1 MTLFGC
7 HKSLFF
13 AFLVLGTS
21 KSWGVSFDTSLL
33 AGDSAKSD
41 LSRFYEEQSMPA
53 GTQEMDVFIN
63 GDWKGRYSF
72 VFTNDNN
79 QVLLSKHEAS
89 LLGIK
94 LPEITSEQQNYSLEQ
109 LVQGGSFD
117 VDVSTLSIK
126 MSIPQ
131 SFLLRTEAGYV
142 PPEFWENGIP
152 AAMLSYNTTY
162 YKTHNK
168 RGDTSSSDDFY
179 AGLESGINFSSWQFR
194 DSSSVRKHAG
204 NDLKWQNNTR
214 YLRKALP
221 SYKSNFI
228 AGDFYSQGTLFDSV
242 RVRGAS
248 FASDINMRPT
258 SQQGFAPIVRGVA
271 QTNALVKVMQN
282 GSVIYQENVP
292 PGQFTI
298 DNIQPTGSAGDL
310 LVIVKEADGQEQ
322 SFTVPF
328 SAVPGMLKEGVSN
341 YALLAGKVNQ
351 ENGSYQPKFFQG
363 TFEYGFNNLITG
375 YTGVIASE
383 DYQAYLLGSG
393 WNFPI
398 GAVAVDITH
407 AKTKLPSDTQ
417 TGQSMRVSYSKFLN
431 TTATNFTLAAY
442 RYSTKGYYSFSDA
455 IHAHEGYRLYQ
466 ETIEK
471 QQSETQPNREA
482 PVFDMNTWDS
492 MRGVRPKNTFT
503 INLNQRLPENWGTLY
518 ISGSQRDYWSTTPTT
533 REYQLGYS
541 NAYANMSYSLSASR
555 VRDGKGKEENRYY
568 VSISFPLSLFDNDMW
583 VSTGFTATDSR
594 YQQSTVSLSG
604 TALESNRLSYSLSG
618 SNQQGGQNMA
628 SANVA
633 YRSNISTIGSS
644 ISESNDYRQTGLNA
658 RGSLVAIPWELLASN
673 EIGNT
678 MTIVKAPKAQGLMV
692 NGDQSIITNKE
703 GLALVPYATPYRKN
717 TITLSNTEN
726 TQGAE
731 VIGNIANSAP
741 IEGSV
746 NLIKFKTD
754 TRSSWISRAVQKNGS
769 ALPFG
774 AEVTDLQGEA
784 LGYVGQA
791 SMLYL
796 KAETFPKSVIIR
808 LNNGTCTIHNL
819 PDNLDGI
826 TGVCQ

>member
-1 MTLFGC
+1 MKLHGR
-7 HKSLFF
+7 HRSLL
-13 AFLVLGTS
+13 AVCLILGTS

-63 GDWKGRYSF
+63 GDWKGRYPF
-72 VFTNDNN
+72 IFTDSHNRIF
-79 QVLLSKHEAS
+79 LSKREAG

-94 LPEITSEQQNYSLEQ
+94 LPETSDEEQEYTLEQ
-109 LVQGGSFD
+109 LVQGGSFN
-117 VDVSTLSIK
+117 VDISTLSIK

-131 SFLLRTEAGYV
+131 SFLLRNEVGYV
-142 PPEFWENGIP
+142 PPEFWEEGIP
-152 AAMLSYNTTY
+152 AAMLSYNATY
-162 YKTHNK
+162 YKTKNK
-168 RGDTSSSDDFY
+168 NGDKSSSDDLY
-179 AGLESGINFSSWQFR
+179 AGFESGLNFSSWQFR
-194 DSSSVRKHAG
+194 DSSSLRKHSG
-204 NDLKWQNNTR
+204 DSLKWENNTR

-221 SYKSNFI
+221 LYQSNFI

-242 RVRGAS
+242 RVRGVS
-248 FASDINMRPT
+248 LASDINMRPT

-271 QTNALVKVMQN
+271 QTNALVKVIQN
-282 GSVIYQENVP
+282 GSIIYQENVP

-310 LVIVKEADGQEQ
+310 LVIVKEANGQEQ

-351 ENGSYQPKFFQG
+351 ENGHYQPKFLQG

-383 DYQAYLLGSG
+383 DYQAYLVGSG
-393 WNFPI
+393 WNLPI
-398 GAVAVDITH
+398 GAVSLDITH
-407 AKTKLPSDTQ
+407 ANTQLPNDTQ
-417 TGQSMRVSYSKFLN
+417 KGQSMRVSYSKFLN

-442 RYSTKGYYSFSDA
+442 RYSTKGYYSFSDS

-466 ETIEK
+466 ETLEK
-471 QQSETQPNREA
+471 QATETLPHRELPA
-482 PVFDMNTWDS
+482 FDINTWDS

-503 INLNQRLPENWGTLY
+503 INLNQRLPENWGTFY
-518 ISGSQRDYWSTTPTT
+518 VSGSQRDYWSTTPTT

-541 NAYANMSYSLSASR
+541 NAYSDISYSLSASR
-555 VRDGKGKEENRYY
+555 VRDGKGEEENRYY
-568 VSISFPLSLFDNDMW
+568 ISISLPLSVFDNDIW
-583 VSTGFTATDSR
+583 VSTGLTATDSH

-604 TALESNRLSYSLSG
+604 TALEANRLSYSLSG
-618 SNQQGGQNMA
+618 SNQQGGQNIA
-628 SANVA
+628 SANMA
-633 YRSNISTIGSS
+633 YRSNVSTIGSS
-644 ISESNDYRQTGLNA
+644 LSESNDYHQTGLSA
-658 RGSLVAIPWELLASN
+658 RGSLVAIPWDILASN

-678 MTIVKAPKAQGLMV
+678 MTIVKAPHAQGLMV
-692 NGDQSIITNKE
+692 NGDQSIVTNKE

-717 TITLSNTEN
+717 TIMLSNTEN

-731 VIGNIANSAP
+731 VIGNMANSAP

-746 NLIKFKTD
+746 NLVKFKTD
-754 TRSSWISRAVQKNGS
+754 TRTSWLSRALRQDGS

-784 LGYVGQA
+784 IGYVGQA
-791 SMLYL
+791 SVLYL
-796 KAETFPKSVIIR
+796 KAEAFPKSVIIR
-808 LNNGTCTIHNL
+808 LNEGHCTIHNL
-819 PDNLDGI
+819 PDNLDGP

>member
-1 MTLFGC
+1 MKLYG
-7 HKSLFF
+7 HHWSLL
-13 AFLVLGTS
+13 AVCLLLGAS
-21 KSWGVSFDTSLL
+21 KSWGVNFDTSLL
-33 AGDSAKSD
+33 AGDSAKSN

-53 GTQEMDVFIN
+53 GIQEMDTYIN
-63 GDWKGRYSF
+63 GDWKGRYPF
-72 VFTNDNN
+72 VFTDEQNTI
-79 QVLLSKHEAS
+79 LISKTEAA
-89 LLGIK
+89 LFGIQ
-94 LPEITSEQQNYSLEQ
+94 LPETTEETQDYTLEQ
-109 LVQGGSFD
+109 LVQGGRYD

-126 MSIPQ
+126 MTIPQ
-131 SFLLRTEAGYV
+131 SFLLRTEVGYV
-142 PPEFWENGIP
+142 PPESWESGIP

-162 YKTHNK
+162 YKTNNK
-168 RGDTSSSDDFY
+168 NGDKSTSDDIY
-179 AGLESGINFSSWQFR
+179 AGLESGINLNSWQFR

-204 NDLKWQNNTR
+204 SSLKWENNTR

-221 SYKSNFI
+221 LYKSNFV

-242 RVRGAS
+242 RVRGVS
-248 FASDINMRPT
+248 LASDINMRPT

-271 QTNALVKVMQN
+271 QTNALVKVIQN
-282 GSVIYQENVP
+282 GSVVYQENVP

-351 ENGSYQPKFFQG
+351 ENGHYQPEFFQG
-363 TFEYGFNNLITG
+363 TVEYGFNNLITG
-375 YTGVIASE
+375 YAGTIASE
-383 DYQAYLLGSG
+383 DYQAYLLGTG
-393 WNFPI
+393 WNLPI
-398 GAVAVDITH
+398 GAVSVDVTH
-407 AKTKLPSDTQ
+407 ANTKLPNETSR
-417 TGQSMRVSYSKFLN
+417 GQSMRISYSKFLD

-442 RYSTKGYYSFSDA
+442 RYSTKGYYSFSDS

-466 ETIEK
+466 ETLDK
-471 QQSETQPNREA
+471 QTQGSRPNQETTS
-482 PVFDMNTWDS
+482 FDMNTWDS

-503 INLNQRLPENWGTLY
+503 INLNQRLPENWGTTY

-541 NAYANMSYSLSASR
+541 NAYANISYSISASR

-568 VSISFPLSLFDNDMW
+568 LTFSLPMNLFDNNVW
-583 VSTGFTATDSR
+583 ISTGLTATDSH

-604 TALESNRLSYSLSG
+604 TALEANRLSYSLSG

-628 SANVA
+628 SANLA
-633 YRSNISTIGSS
+633 YRSNISTVGSS
-644 ISESNDYRQTGLNA
+644 ISESNDYRQIGLSA
-658 RGSLVAIPWELLASN
+658 RGSLVAIPWDVLASN

-678 MTIVKAPKAQGLMV
+678 MTIVQAPKAQGLMV
-692 NGDQSIITNKE
+692 NGDQSIITNKD

-717 TITLSNTEN
+717 SITLSNTEN
-726 TQGAE
+726 VQGAE

-746 NLIKFKTD
+746 SLVKFKTD
-754 TRSSWISRAVQKNGS
+754 TRSSWVSRAFQKNGK

-774 AEVTDLQGEA
+774 AEITDLYGNA

-791 SMLYL
+791 SVLYL
-796 KAETFPKSVIIR
+796 KAETFPESVVIQ
-808 LNNGTCTIHNL
+808 LNDGDCVINHL
-819 PDNLDGI
+819 PENLDGVAGI
-826 TGVCQ
+826 CQ

>member
-1 MTLFGC
+1 MKLYG
-7 HKSLFF
+7 HHWSLL
-13 AFLVLGTS
+13 AVCLLLGTS
-21 KSWGVSFDTSLL
+21 KSWGVNFDTSLL
-33 AGDSAKSD
+33 AGDSAKSN

-53 GTQEMDVFIN
+53 GIQEMDTYIN
-63 GDWKGRYSF
+63 GDWKGRYPF
-72 VFTNDNN
+72 VFTDEQNTI
-79 QVLLSKHEAS
+79 LISKTEAA
-89 LLGIK
+89 LFGIQ
-94 LPEITSEQQNYSLEQ
+94 LPETTEETQDYTLEQ
-109 LVQGGSFD
+109 LVQGGRYD

-126 MSIPQ
+126 MTIPQ
-131 SFLLRTEAGYV
+131 SFLLRTEVGYV
-142 PPEFWENGIP
+142 PPESWESGIP

-162 YKTHNK
+162 YKTNNK
-168 RGDTSSSDDFY
+168 NGDKSTSDDIY
-179 AGLESGINFSSWQFR
+179 AGLESGINLNSWQFR

-204 NDLKWQNNTR
+204 SSLKWENNTR

-221 SYKSNFI
+221 LYKSNFV

-242 RVRGAS
+242 RVRGVS
-248 FASDINMRPT
+248 LASDINMRPT

-271 QTNALVKVMQN
+271 QTNALVKVIQN
-282 GSVIYQENVP
+282 GSVVYQENVP

-351 ENGSYQPKFFQG
+351 ENGHYQPEFFQG
-363 TFEYGFNNLITG
+363 TVEYGFNNLITG
-375 YTGVIASE
+375 YAGTIASE
-383 DYQAYLLGSG
+383 NYQAYLLGTG
-393 WNFPI
+393 WNLPI
-398 GAVAVDITH
+398 GAVSVDVTH
-407 AKTKLPSDTQ
+407 ANTKLPNETSR
-417 TGQSMRVSYSKFLN
+417 GQSMRISYSKFLD

-442 RYSTKGYYSFSDA
+442 RYSTKDYYSFSDS

-466 ETIEK
+466 ETLDK
-471 QQSETQPNREA
+471 QTQGSRPNQETTS
-482 PVFDMNTWDS
+482 FDMNTWDS

-503 INLNQRLPENWGTLY
+503 INLNQRLPENWGTTY

-541 NAYANMSYSLSASR
+541 NAYANISYSISASR

-568 VSISFPLSLFDNDMW
+568 LTFSLPMNLFDNNVW
-583 VSTGFTATDSR
+583 ISTGLTATDSH

-604 TALESNRLSYSLSG
+604 TALEANRLSYSLSG

-628 SANVA
+628 SANLA
-633 YRSNISTIGSS
+633 YRSNISTVGSS
-644 ISESNDYRQTGLNA
+644 ISESNDYRQIGLSA
-658 RGSLVAIPWELLASN
+658 RGSLVAIPWDVLASN

-678 MTIVKAPKAQGLMV
+678 MTIVQAPKAQGLMV
-692 NGDQSIITNKE
+692 NGDQSIITNKD

-717 TITLSNTEN
+717 SITLSNTEN
-726 TQGAE
+726 VQGAE

-746 NLIKFKTD
+746 SLVKFKTD
-754 TRSSWISRAVQKNGS
+754 TRSSWVSRAFQKNGK

-774 AEVTDLQGEA
+774 AEITDLDGNA

-791 SMLYL
+791 SVLYL
-796 KAETFPKSVIIR
+796 KAETFPESVVIQ
-808 LNNGTCTIHNL
+808 LNDGDCVINHL
-819 PDNLDGI
+819 PENLDGVAGI
-826 TGVCQ
+826 CQ